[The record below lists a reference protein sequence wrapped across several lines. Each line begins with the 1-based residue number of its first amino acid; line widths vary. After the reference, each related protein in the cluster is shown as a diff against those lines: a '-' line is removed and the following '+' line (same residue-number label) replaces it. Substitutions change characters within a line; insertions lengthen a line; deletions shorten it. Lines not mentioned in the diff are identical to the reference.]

1 MTRIVRVRPG
11 RDRRTGAGERGAEL
25 VEMAVVLP
33 LLLFL
38 IAGIVDF
45 AFLFQSFEVV
55 TNAAREGAR
64 IRVLPGYSDADAQ
77 DRVASYVAAAGLAG
91 TPTTTVTPVTI
102 SPGGGGAPFAA
113 VRVSVSYTHQYLF
126 IGPMAT
132 LIGATFTAGKT
143 FTVSST
149 MRSEVPGS

>member
-1 MTRIVRVRPG
+1 MAAVTRIVHLRPG
-11 RDRRTGAGERGAEL
+11 RGAGERGAEL
-25 VEMAVVLP
+25 VELAITLP

-38 IAGIVDF
+38 IAGIVNF

-64 IRVLPGYSDADAQ
+64 IRVLPGYSNADAQ
-77 DRVASYVAAAGLAG
+77 GRVASYVTAAGLAG
-91 TPTTTVTPVTI
+91 TPTTTVTPVSI
-102 SPGGGGAPFAA
+102 SPGGGGAPFAG
-113 VRVSVSYTHQYLF
+113 VRVSVSYTHPYSF

-132 LIGATFTAGKT
+132 LIGGTFAASKT

-149 MRSEVPGS
+149 MRSEIPGS